1 MQSGSAGIV
10 PPRCPAPLFAIYA
23 VTHL

>member
-10 PPRCPAPLFAIYA
+10 PPRWPAPLFAIYA